1 MSQEYYVYLFIAL
14 GFVVIVP
21 LAFYAGKLLYQLQQ
35 QKQARTKLREDRVKN
50 ITESIQTISFAMS
63 QQQCNL
69 SEGAIRLVNLLE
81 SLPIPSQPDWKLAYP
96 ALFSLYDSVKL
107 LPTHE
112 ARATLSKQQR
122 AEQDQAREEQ
132 ETKLETKILDEV
144 TLLKGFN
151 VPV

>member
-1 MSQEYYVYLFIAL
+1 MSQEYYVYVFIAL
-14 GFVVIVP
+14 GFVVLVP
-21 LAFYAGKLLYQLQQ
+21 LAFYAGKLLFQLQQ
-35 QKQARTKLREDRVKN
+35 QDKARSKIREDRVNN
-50 ITESIQTISFAMS
+50 ITESIQTIAFAMS

-81 SLPIPSQPDWKLAYP
+81 SLPIPSQPDWKITYP

-112 ARATLSKQQR
+112 ARAALSRQQR
-122 AEQDQAREEQ
+122 AEQDQSREEQ
-132 ETKLETKILDEV
+132 ETRLESKILDEV
-144 TLLKGFN
+144 MLLKAFV